1 MRFTGS
7 EDEINIKTKNAEFK
21 EWKWINTNQ
30 LINVVVSFKLNVY
43 KSIIKEL
50 KILLN

>member
-1 MRFTGS
+1 MRFVRN
-7 EDEINIKTKNAEFK
+7 EEEINIKTKNAEFK

-30 LINVVVSFKLNVY
+30 LTNVAVSFKLEVY
-43 KSIIKEL
+43 KSILKEL